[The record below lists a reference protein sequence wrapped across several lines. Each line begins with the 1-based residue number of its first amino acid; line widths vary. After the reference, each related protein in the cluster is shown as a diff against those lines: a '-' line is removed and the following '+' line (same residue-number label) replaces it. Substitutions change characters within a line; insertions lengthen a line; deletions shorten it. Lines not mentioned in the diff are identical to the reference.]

1 HYGTKACEYLFGT
14 KSTLPYR
21 IIFVIAIFGGAVMGE
36 NLAWDLSD
44 TFNGLMMLPNLIG
57 VLVLSPLVFKCTK
70 NYADRH
76 FRHMDIEPMLSVY
89 PDIQKEH
96 SEAVKKGS
104 E

>member
-1 HYGTKACEYLFGT
+1 
-14 KSTLPYR
+14 
-21 IIFVIAIFGGAVMGE
+21 MGE

-89 PDIQKEH
+89 SDIQKEH
-96 SEAVKKGS
+96 AEAVKKGS